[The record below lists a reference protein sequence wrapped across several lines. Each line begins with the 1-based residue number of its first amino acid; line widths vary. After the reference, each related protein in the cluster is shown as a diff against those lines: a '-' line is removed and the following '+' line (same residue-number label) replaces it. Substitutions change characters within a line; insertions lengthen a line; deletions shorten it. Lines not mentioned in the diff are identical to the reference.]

1 MGYEVIW
8 ENRGV
13 VKRYFGHVTDRELT
27 QGVIETEAD
36 SRFDGL
42 RYAIN
47 DFLACESFAV
57 TPGSAEEIA
66 IMDRGASFS
75 NPYIRIA
82 VIAVQPEIIELV
94 EVYANSP
101 LNVYPTRIFSTEQEA
116 RAWIGNP

>member
-1 MGYEVIW
+1 MSYEVIW
-8 ENRGV
+8 EPRGV
-13 VKRYFGHVTDRELT
+13 VKRYFGHVTDQELT

-36 SRFDGL
+36 ARFDSL

-57 TPGSAEEIA
+57 TPASAEEIA

-82 VIAVQPEIIELV
+82 VVAVQPEIIALSQA
-94 EVYANSP
+94 YANSP
-101 LNVYPTRIFSTEQEA
+101 LNVYPTRIFPTEREA
-116 RAWIGNP
+116 REWIGKP